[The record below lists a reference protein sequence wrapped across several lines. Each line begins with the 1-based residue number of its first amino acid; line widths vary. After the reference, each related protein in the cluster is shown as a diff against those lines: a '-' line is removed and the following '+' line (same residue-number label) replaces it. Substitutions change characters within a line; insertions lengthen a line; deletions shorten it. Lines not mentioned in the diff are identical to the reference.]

1 MAWGRERKKKKKG
14 FKASISSLVAFV
26 NCILFGEGKK
36 SCAYRSKPGA
46 VVKLFFGMCSQ
57 CLIGLEEKR
66 QIYALERSIS
76 KLFCF
81 LKWNFLCWTKYIQQS
96 KNFPVLFA
104 SFSST
109 LAPTSYCSCHV
120 HST

>member
-1 MAWGRERKKKKKG
+1 MGKREKKKKR

-26 NCILFGEGKK
+26 NCILFGGGKK
-36 SCAYRSKPGA
+36 SCAYRSTPGA

-57 CLIGLEEKR
+57 CLIGLEEK
-66 QIYALERSIS
+66 QQTYALESSIS

-81 LKWNFLCWTKYIQQS
+81 LKLNFLCWTKYIQQS
-96 KNFPVLFA
+96 KNFAVLFP
-104 SFSST
+104 SFPST